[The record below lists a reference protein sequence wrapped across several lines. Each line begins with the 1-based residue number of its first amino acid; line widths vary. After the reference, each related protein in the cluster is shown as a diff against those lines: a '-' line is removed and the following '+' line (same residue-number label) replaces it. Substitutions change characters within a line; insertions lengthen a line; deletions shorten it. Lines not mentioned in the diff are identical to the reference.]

1 MAQNREDEAIAN
13 LGSEFLKAWK
23 KKKKKKK
30 EKEDVRE
37 RVG

>member
-23 KKKKKKK
+23 KKKKKK